1 MNMMTCK
8 QASKLISQ
16 SLDRPLSWSE
26 LMQLKLHLMI
36 CGACNRFKKQLNLL
50 RVALQSIRINMENNS
65 AITLPLAAKAR
76 IIDQIESDQQ
86 SQ

>member
-1 MNMMTCK
+1 MTCK

-36 CGACNRFKKQLNLL
+36 CDACSRFKKQLNLL
-50 RVALQSIRINMENNS
+50 RVAMQNIRTNMEKNS

-76 IIDQIESDQQ
+76 IIEQIESDQE

>member
-1 MNMMTCK
+1 MMTCK

-36 CGACNRFKKQLNLL
+36 CGACSRFKKQLNLL
-50 RVALQSIRINMENNS
+50 RVALQNIRTNVENNS
-65 AITLPLAAKAR
+65 AITLPLEAKAR
-76 IIDQIESDQQ
+76 MIAQIKSEQQ

>member
-1 MNMMTCK
+1 MMTCK

-26 LMQLKLHLMI
+26 LMRLKLHLMI
-36 CGACNRFKKQLNLL
+36 CNACSRFKKQLNLL
-50 RVALQSIRINMENNS
+50 RVALHNIRTNIENDS

>member
-1 MNMMTCK
+1 MMTCK

-36 CGACNRFKKQLNLL
+36 CDACSRFKKQLNLL
-50 RVALQSIRINMENNS
+50 RVAMQNIRTNMENNS

-76 IIDQIESDQQ
+76 IIEQIESDQE

>member
-1 MNMMTCK
+1 MMTCK

-26 LMQLKLHLMI
+26 RMQLRLHMMI
-36 CGACNRFKKQLNLL
+36 CDACSQFKKQLNLL
-50 RVALQSIRINMENNS
+50 RVALQNIKTNIENDS
-65 AITLPLAAKAR
+65 TITLPLAAKAR
-76 IIDQIESDQQ
+76 IMEQIKSDQE